1 MASLGQILADHT
13 TLAPADAEWLKAFV
27 NEWHLLADTSFS
39 DLILWVPDVDDNI
52 FWAAAQI
59 RPNTGPTALEDDVV
73 GERISYEPEHLVLEA
88 YLSEEICETSDNQLR
103 AGIPVD
109 VWAIPI
115 IRNNRVIGVV
125 ERHTN
130 RMGVRAPGAL
140 EDAYLETADILSGM
154 VWQGTFPV
162 HPPSDPSLSPKVG
175 DGMVLTSVAG
185 IISYATPNAV
195 SAFRRMGYVGD
206 LEGDDIRQI
215 IQELLARYPQLG
227 QTITADLTGTVV
239 RELDLESNQA
249 TIRIRVIPL
258 SDVDGG
264 LGTMLLVRDT
274 TELRH
279 RERALVT
286 KDATIREIHHRV
298 KNNLQT
304 VAALLRLQSRRM
316 QSSEAQGALKDAMS
330 RVQAIA
336 VVHEILSQ
344 AFDETVVF
352 DDVAD
357 RILRMVGDVAAAQ
370 GSVDARREGSFG
382 MIPAALATNLA
393 LVITELCQ
401 NAVEHGLNQRSGQV
415 RVLPTR
421 VGQQLTVEVRD
432 DGDGVPDDF
441 SIESSPSLGLNIVN
455 TLVRDMGGTFSLA
468 NAGGGAH
475 PGSGRGAVATLQLQ
489 IRE

>member
-1 MASLGQILADHT
+1 MATLGQILTDHT
-13 TLAPADAEWLKAFV
+13 NLPPGDTDWLKAFV
-27 NEWHLLADTSFS
+27 KEWHLLADTSFS
-39 DLILWVPDVDDNI
+39 DLILWVPDIDDNI

-73 GERISYEPEHLVLEA
+73 GEMISYDPEHLVMEA
-88 YLSEEICETSDNQLR
+88 YLTEEICETSDNQLR

-115 IRNNRVIGVV
+115 IRNDRVIGVV

-154 VWQGTFPV
+154 VWQATFPV
-162 HPPSDPSLSPKVG
+162 YPASDPSISPKVG
-175 DGMVLTSVAG
+175 DGMVLTSLTG
-185 IISYATPNAV
+185 IISYATPNAI
-195 SAFRRMGYVGD
+195 SAYRRMGYVGD
-206 LEGDDIRQI
+206 LEGDDIRQV
-215 IQELLARYPQLG
+215 IQDMLAKYPQLG

-249 TIRIRVIPL
+249 TIRMRVIPL
-258 SDVDGG
+258 TDVEGS

-316 QSSEAQGALKDAMS
+316 KSSEAQGALKDAMS

-382 MIPAALATNLA
+382 MVPAAIATNLA
-393 LVITELCQ
+393 LVMTELCQ
-401 NAVEHGLNQRSGQV
+401 NAVEHGLAQGSGQV
-415 RVLPTR
+415 RVVPTR
-421 VGQQLTVEVRD
+421 VDSMLTVEVKD
-432 DGDGVPDDF
+432 DGRGVPESF
-441 SIESSPSLGLNIVN
+441 SIATSPSLGLNIVN
-455 TLVRDMGGTFSLA
+455 TLVSDLGGTFTLA
-468 NAGGGAH
+468 NIAKD
-475 PGSGRGAVATLQLQ
+475 GSGSSGAVATVA
-489 IRE
+489 ITIKE